1 MKKINLFAGL
11 KDFLILWSSQTAS
24 SLGTSMTSFALVIWV
39 YSQDET
45 ASSLTFMTICLFL
58 PTILFRFIAGTMAD
72 RWNKKRM
79 ILFCDLVAAC
89 GTLTILIL
97 YSFSLLQVWHLYLIN
112 FLLSFMDSFQV
123 PASTVATSLLVPQEQ
138 YTRVSGLQSF
148 SGSVVSILA
157 PALGSVLLA
166 WGGLTVVLIIDLVSF
181 AIAFI
186 TLLVFIK
193 IPEKQQNTDDN
204 SEPFLKSCLSG
215 ICFLQKNAAL
225 LRIILFFAV
234 INFFAKLGG
243 DGMMSVFVL
252 SKTGGNQNAL
262 SMVET
267 ANALG
272 VLMGSL
278 LIMGIKPAARKTRA
292 IFISCAI
299 AFGVGNALLSFSDS
313 LWFWILTSVISCI
326 ATTILGANLTVI
338 MRTHVPIHMQ
348 GRVFSARDTIMNA
361 SIPLGLFL
369 GGILA
374 DYIFEPFMMSPS
386 VVQHGLSL
394 LFGSAKGSG
403 VAVIFFLVGIIG
415 FIISIAALKDSLYK
429 KLDQSGDS

>member
-1 MKKINLFAGL
+1 
-11 KDFLILWSSQTAS
+11 
-24 SLGTSMTSFALVIWV
+24 
-39 YSQDET
+39 
-45 ASSLTFMTICLFL
+45 
-58 PTILFRFIAGTMAD
+58 
-72 RWNKKRM
+72 
-79 ILFCDLVAAC
+79 
-89 GTLTILIL
+89 
-97 YSFSLLQVWHLYLIN
+97 
-112 FLLSFMDSFQV
+112 
-123 PASTVATSLLVPQEQ
+123 
-138 YTRVSGLQSF
+138 
-148 SGSVVSILA
+148 
-157 PALGSVLLA
+157 
-166 WGGLTVVLIIDLVSF
+166 
-181 AIAFI
+181 
-186 TLLVFIK
+186 
-193 IPEKQQNTDDN
+193 
-204 SEPFLKSCLSG
+204 
-215 ICFLQKNAAL
+215 
-225 LRIILFFAV
+225 
-234 INFFAKLGG
+234 
-243 DGMMSVFVL
+243 
-252 SKTGGNQNAL
+252 
-262 SMVET
+262 MVET

-415 FIISIAALKDSLYK
+415 FIISIAALKDPLYK